1 MTTSPIIAVTMGDGA
16 GVGPEVVVPALLDE
30 GVLSRCNP
38 VVIGDAK
45 RLRQAADILGIDAK
59 INAVASPGQAVPTPG
74 TINVIDLD
82 LLPEDLPWGAL
93 SSVAG
98 NAAYEYIRVA
108 AELAVAARCRR
119 SARPRSTRKPCTPR
133 DTSTPATRN
142 CWHI

>member
-74 TINVIDLD
+74 IQARAPSRGADKSK
-82 LLPEDLPWGAL
+82 PEACVSVREPTGWP
-93 SSVAG
+93 SS
-98 NAAYEYIRVA
+98 I
-108 AELAVAARCRR
+108 
-119 SARPRSTRKPCTPR
+119 
-133 DTSTPATRN
+133 
-142 CWHI
+142 